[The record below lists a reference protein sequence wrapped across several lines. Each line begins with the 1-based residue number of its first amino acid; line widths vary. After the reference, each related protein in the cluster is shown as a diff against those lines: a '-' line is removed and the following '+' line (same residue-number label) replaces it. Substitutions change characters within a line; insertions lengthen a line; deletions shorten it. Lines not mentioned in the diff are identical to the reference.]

1 VVEQVTGAREEHD
14 VSVEAA
20 VEVIRRHL
28 AELLA
33 MEPGEI
39 DPELP
44 LSAYGLDSQS
54 GVSLVVM
61 LEEWSGT
68 SIDAEIVMNRPSVAD
83 LAAAAVPPKH

>member
-1 VVEQVTGAREEHD
+1 MTGAREKQD
-14 VSVEAA
+14 VGIEAA
-20 VEVIRRHL
+20 IEVIRRHL

-33 MEPGEI
+33 MEPDEI

-83 LAAAAVPPKH
+83 LAAATVPPRKRCR

>member
-1 VVEQVTGAREEHD
+1 MTGAREEQD
-14 VSVEAA
+14 VSIEAA

-54 GVSLVVM
+54 GVSLVVV

-68 SIDAEIVMNRPSVAD
+68 SIDAGIVMNRPSVAD
-83 LAAAAVPPKH
+83 LAAAAVPSRKRRR